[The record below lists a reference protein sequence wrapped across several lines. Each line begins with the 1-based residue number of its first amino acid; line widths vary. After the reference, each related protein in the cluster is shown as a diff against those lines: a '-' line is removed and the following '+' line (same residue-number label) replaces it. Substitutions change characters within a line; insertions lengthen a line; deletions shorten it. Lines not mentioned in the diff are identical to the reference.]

1 MDSEWKLAQ
10 SAKGMGRNTEDSLRR
25 PLPRNQ
31 RYAPGQKNVQAVPT
45 PAPVLFAG
53 AGMVHMA
60 ILSGQR
66 GHNRRPAKDIISG
79 QPPGVI
85 VA

>member
-1 MDSEWKLAQ
+1 MDSERKLAQ

-53 AGMVHMA
+53 AGMVTVCEQEWKKYK
-60 ILSGQR
+60 L
-66 GHNRRPAKDIISG
+66 RRKTNECTIS
-79 QPPGVI
+79 
-85 VA
+85 